1 MPNIDTEI
9 AAGFWKPIREKIIL
23 PPVVD
28 YAPTV
33 KPLKARAERI
43 SKAWAARSPHSK
55 RVAGVIQYTP
65 FLALALLS
73 TPAIFA

>member
-1 MPNIDTEI
+1 MQNIDTEI
-9 AAGFWKPIREKIIL
+9 AAGFYKPIREKIIL

-28 YAPTV
+28 YAPTL

-55 RVAGVIQYTP
+55 RMATVTQYTP
-65 FLALALLS
+65 FLALALL
-73 TPAIFA
+73 TAHATFV